1 MSNRLIMKISET
13 IITEFEIDLDD
24 WYSWEDRTSKERHEQ
39 IQQCLDF
46 PQELMVDGG
55 IKVIN
60 KDGDLNVLDWDLE
73 ED

>member
-1 MSNRLIMKISET
+1 MSNKLIMKVSKT

-46 PQELMVDGG
+46 PQEILGDGG
-55 IKVIN
+55 IKVI
-60 KDGDLNVLDWDLE
+60 DTEEDIEVLDWDIQE
-73 ED
+73 